1 MQTTLPPMAVA
12 NVIGV
17 LGAGTMGAGIA
28 QVAAQAGA
36 RTLLYDPVEGAVERG
51 LERIA
56 QTLARRVERG
66 KLEAAEA
73 TTVRERVEPADA
85 LGSLAGCDLVIEA
98 APESLELKRELL
110 GELAGHVSSDC
121 VIATNTSSLSV
132 TEIAAV
138 LPGPGRVIGLH
149 FFNPPAAMRLVEL
162 IAGDESAPAALALGR
177 ATGEAMGK
185 RVVDAPDIAGFL
197 VNRCN
202 RPFSLEALRLLE
214 RRIAD
219 PPTIDRVMRLAAGYR
234 MGPFELM
241 DLVGL
246 DVNHAVAES
255 LYRRSFGEPR
265 YRPSPY
271 QARMI
276 AAGRLGRKGGRGWYE
291 YADGRQQREPDPEPP
306 AAGGGDGRAL
316 VVMGALPVAE
326 ELREAA
332 AHAGWQ
338 VATLQ
343 EADPWL
349 VLDCSLDA
357 GAAGEAPTARLVA
370 AAPLHELDPRS
381 AGFHLLAPFDGTT
394 SIETTATPRTDPV
407 ARERLDELIATL
419 GRRAEPVNDAPGLVA
434 GRIVCQL
441 INEAALLI
449 GAGNATAADVDAGM
463 ELGVNHPRGPVAW
476 SRALGLEHVVAV
488 LDALRAQAGGERYAA
503 APLLRERLALGEG
516 GL

>member
-1 MQTTLPPMAVA
+1 MGAAAA

-51 LERIA
+51 LELIAGALDRRI
-56 QTLARRVERG
+56 ERG
-66 KLEAAEA
+66 KLAEHVA
-73 TTVRERVEPADA
+73 RAVKARVERADA
-85 LGSLAGCDLVIEA
+85 LSALAGCDLVVEA

-110 GELAGHVSSDC
+110 GELAEHVAPGC

-132 TEIAAV
+132 TEIAAG
-138 LPGPGRVIGLH
+138 LPAPGRVIGLH
-149 FFNPPAAMRLVEL
+149 FFNPPAAMRLIEL
-162 IAGDESAPAALALGR
+162 IAGAESAPEALAVGR

-219 PPTIDRVMRLAAGYR
+219 PAVIDRVMRMGCGFR

-255 LYRRSFGEPR
+255 LYRQSFGEPR
-265 YRPSPY
+265 YRPSPF

-291 YADGRQQREPDPEPP
+291 YADGEREGEPDPSPPEP
-306 AAGGGDGRAL
+306 GGGDGRPIAVL
-316 VVMGALPVAE
+316 GDLPVAS
-326 ELREAA
+326 ELRAA
-332 AHAGWQ
+332 AADVGWD
-338 VATLQ
+338 VTDRSHP
-343 EADPWL
+343 DPWL
-349 VLDCSLDA
+349 VLDCTLEPASAD
-357 GAAGEAPTARLVA
+357 APTAYLVA
-370 AAPLHELDPRS
+370 AASLHATDPRG
-381 AGFHLLAPFDGTT
+381 AGFHLLPPVA
-394 SIETTATPRTDPV
+394 SARLIETTATSQTNPV
-407 ARERLDELIATL
+407 ASERLAELIASF
-419 GRRAEPVNDAPGLVA
+419 GRHAEPVADAPGLA
-434 GRIVCQL
+434 GGRIVCQL
-441 INEAALLI
+441 VNEAALLI
-449 GAGNATAADVDAGM
+449 GAGNATPDDVDAGM

-476 SRALGLEHVVAV
+476 SRAIGLEHVVAV
-488 LDALRAQAGGERYAA
+488 LDALRAQEGGERYAA
-503 APLLRERLALGEG
+503 APLLRRRLALGEP